1 MIIYIKKYFKD
12 TDPDIHEW
20 DEPKEREFKGSM
32 VKGRPTKGFGSSSF
46 DYAGKLYE
54 PTPWT
59 DVMYEIKQMAEE
71 LVWRELGIDK
81 QFTFCLCGYYGI
93 DGKGIPHHSDTV
105 PTLDDIVVSIS
116 LGAPRIFVQRTYQ
129 NEVKKQ
135 TNTSEIETEIENFII
150 DEKHYILEH
159 GDVLIFNGKNQMYS
173 THAVPDLEKAG
184 ERINLTFRSGL

>member
-1 MIIYIKKYFKD
+1 MIMYIKKYFKNI
-12 TDPDIHEW
+12 DPCIDEW
-20 DEPKEREFKGSM
+20 DEPREREFKGSM

-71 LVWRELGIDK
+71 VVWRELGIDK

-129 NEVKKQ
+129 NEVNK
-135 TNTSEIETEIENFII
+135 
-150 DEKHYILEH
+150 
-159 GDVLIFNGKNQMYS
+159 YS
-173 THAVPDLEKAG
+173 TWSN
-184 ERINLTFRSGL
+184 RR